1 MYRGRCIM
9 TRKAGGKKILIRF
22 AVIGSGWRSLF
33 YVRIARALPD
43 MFELTALLCRGQ
55 EKADRIQ
62 KEYGIHTTT
71 SEDEII
77 ASKPDFVV
85 SAVNKSSMSDVVRY
99 WAAKGI
105 PVLSET
111 PAGLDIDI
119 LKAIRQDVEN
129 GARIQ
134 VAEQYFLYPSIK
146 ALIDECKSGTIGEPV
161 SLTISAMHDY
171 HAASV
176 IRRMLGTG
184 LEDVAITGKTFFMK
198 VTDTRTRYEV
208 LTEGRVVEKE
218 EKHLVMEYAD
228 GKTAFYDFMSDQYRS
243 PIRNRYINL
252 RGTRGEII
260 NDTVYY
266 LDKDNLAAC
275 KKLDITNPYGYAGLS
290 EDEAA
295 ITGILLGMKN
305 YVDTGKEVYPM
316 DEALY
321 DAYIGIL
328 MCEAGKPGYKQVK
341 GSFGDIL

>member
-1 MYRGRCIM
+1 M
-9 TRKAGGKKILIRF
+9 IRF

-71 SEDEII
+71 SEDEVIV
-77 ASKPDFVV
+77 SKPDFVV

-111 PAGLDIDI
+111 PAGLDIDT

-146 ALIDECKSGTIGEPV
+146 AVIDECKSGTIGEPV

-176 IRRMLGTG
+176 IRRMLDTG
-184 LEDVAITGKTFFMK
+184 LEDVTVTGKTFSMK

-218 EKHLVMEYAD
+218 EKHLIMEYAD

-266 LDKDNLAAC
+266 LDKDNLATC

-295 ITGILLGMKN
+295 ITGILLGMKE
-305 YVDTGKEVYPM
+305 YVDKGKEVYPM
-316 DEALY
+316 NEALY
-321 DAYIGIL
+321 DAYMGIL

-341 GSFGDIL
+341 GSFGDI

>member
-1 MYRGRCIM
+1 M

-62 KEYGIHTTT
+62 NEYGIHTTT

-134 VAEQYFLYPSIK
+134 VA
-146 ALIDECKSGTIGEPV
+146 
-161 SLTISAMHDY
+161 
-171 HAASV
+171 
-176 IRRMLGTG
+176 
-184 LEDVAITGKTFFMK
+184 
-198 VTDTRTRYEV
+198 
-208 LTEGRVVEKE
+208 
-218 EKHLVMEYAD
+218 
-228 GKTAFYDFMSDQYRS
+228 
-243 PIRNRYINL
+243 
-252 RGTRGEII
+252 
-260 NDTVYY
+260 
-266 LDKDNLAAC
+266 
-275 KKLDITNPYGYAGLS
+275 
-290 EDEAA
+290 
-295 ITGILLGMKN
+295 
-305 YVDTGKEVYPM
+305 
-316 DEALY
+316 
-321 DAYIGIL
+321 
-328 MCEAGKPGYKQVK
+328 
-341 GSFGDIL
+341 

>member
-1 MYRGRCIM
+1 M
-9 TRKAGGKKILIRF
+9 IRF

-33 YVRIARALPD
+33 YVRIAKALPD

-99 WAAKGI
+99 WASKGI

-111 PAGLDIDI
+111 PAGLDIDK
-119 LKAIRQDVEN
+119 LKAIRQDVEK

-146 ALIDECKSGTIGEPV
+146 AVIDECKSGTIGEPV

-176 IRRMLGTG
+176 IRRMLDTG
-184 LEDVAITGKTFFMK
+184 LEDVTVTGKTFSMK

-218 EKHLVMEYAD
+218 EKHLIMEYAD

-295 ITGILLGMKN
+295 ITGILLGMKE
-305 YVDTGKEVYPM
+305 YVDKGKEVYPM
-316 DEALY
+316 NEALY
-321 DAYIGIL
+321 DAYMGIL

-341 GSFGDIL
+341 GSFGDI

>member
-1 MYRGRCIM
+1 M
-9 TRKAGGKKILIRF
+9 IRF

-33 YVRIARALPD
+33 YVRIAKALPD

-111 PAGLDIDI
+111 PAGLDIDT
-119 LKAIRQDVEN
+119 LKAIRQDVEK

-146 ALIDECKSGTIGEPV
+146 AIIDECKSGTIGEPV
-161 SLTISAMHDY
+161 SLTISVMHDY

-184 LEDVAITGKTFFMK
+184 LEDVAITGKTFSMK

-218 EKHLVMEYAD
+218 EKHLIMEYAD

-295 ITGILLGMKN
+295 ITEILLGMKE
-305 YVDTGKEVYPM
+305 YVDKGKEVYPM
-316 DEALY
+316 NEALY
-321 DAYIGIL
+321 DAYMGIL

-341 GSFGDIL
+341 GSFGDI

>member
-1 MYRGRCIM
+1 M
-9 TRKAGGKKILIRF
+9 IRF

-33 YVRIARALPD
+33 YVRIAKALPD

-62 KEYGIHTTT
+62 KDYGIHTTT

-111 PAGLDIDI
+111 PAGLDIDT
-119 LKAIRQDVEN
+119 LKAIRQDVEK

-146 ALIDECKSGTIGEPV
+146 AIIDECKSGTIGEPV

-184 LEDVAITGKTFFMK
+184 LEDVAITGKTFSMK

-260 NDTVYY
+260 NDTVCY
-266 LDKDNLAAC
+266 LDKDNLAGC

-295 ITGILLGMKN
+295 ITGILLGMKE

-321 DAYIGIL
+321 DAYMGIL

-341 GSFGDIL
+341 GSFGDI

>member
-1 MYRGRCIM
+1 M
-9 TRKAGGKKILIRF
+9 IRF

-71 SEDEII
+71 SEDEVIV
-77 ASKPDFVV
+77 SKPDFVV

-111 PAGLDIDI
+111 PAGLDIDT

-146 ALIDECKSGTIGEPV
+146 AVIDECKSGTIGEPV

-176 IRRMLGTG
+176 IRRMLDTG
-184 LEDVAITGKTFFMK
+184 LEDVTVTGKTFSMK

-266 LDKDNLAAC
+266 LDKDNLATC
-275 KKLDITNPYGYAGLS
+275 KKLDIKNPYGYAGLS

-295 ITGILLGMKN
+295 ITGILLGMKE
-305 YVDTGKEVYPM
+305 YVDKGKEVYPM
-316 DEALY
+316 NEALY
-321 DAYIGIL
+321 DAYMGIL

-341 GSFGDIL
+341 GSFGDI

>member
-1 MYRGRCIM
+1 M
-9 TRKAGGKKILIRF
+9 IRF

-71 SEDEII
+71 SEDEVIV
-77 ASKPDFVV
+77 SKPDFVV

-111 PAGLDIDI
+111 PAGLDIDT

-146 ALIDECKSGTIGEPV
+146 AVIDECKSGTIGEPV

-176 IRRMLGTG
+176 IRRMLDTG
-184 LEDVAITGKTFFMK
+184 LEDVTVTGKTFSMK

-218 EKHLVMEYAD
+218 EKHLIMEYAD

-295 ITGILLGMKN
+295 ITEILLGMKE
-305 YVDTGKEVYPM
+305 YVDKGKEVYPM
-316 DEALY
+316 NEALY
-321 DAYIGIL
+321 DAYMGIL

-341 GSFGDIL
+341 GSFGDI

>member
-1 MYRGRCIM
+1 M
-9 TRKAGGKKILIRF
+9 IRF

-71 SEDEII
+71 SEDEVIV
-77 ASKPDFVV
+77 SKPDFVV

-111 PAGLDIDI
+111 PAGLDIDT

-146 ALIDECKSGTIGEPV
+146 AVIDECKSGTIGEPV

-176 IRRMLGTG
+176 IRRMLDTG
-184 LEDVAITGKTFFMK
+184 LEDVTVTGKTFSMK

-218 EKHLVMEYAD
+218 EKHLIMEYAD

-295 ITGILLGMKN
+295 ITGILLGMKE

-328 MCEAGKPGYKQVK
+328 MCEAGKTGYKQVK
-341 GSFGDIL
+341 GSSGDI

>member
-1 MYRGRCIM
+1 M
-9 TRKAGGKKILIRF
+9 IRF

-111 PAGLDIDI
+111 PAGLDIDT

-146 ALIDECKSGTIGEPV
+146 AVIDECKSGTIGEPV

-176 IRRMLGTG
+176 IRRMLDTG
-184 LEDVAITGKTFFMK
+184 LEDVTVTGKTFSMK

-218 EKHLVMEYAD
+218 EKHLIMEYAD

-295 ITGILLGMKN
+295 ITGILLGMKE
-305 YVDTGKEVYPM
+305 YVDKGKEVYPM
-316 DEALY
+316 NEALY
-321 DAYIGIL
+321 DAYMGIL

-341 GSFGDIL
+341 GSFGDI

>member
-1 MYRGRCIM
+1 M
-9 TRKAGGKKILIRF
+9 IRF

-71 SEDEII
+71 SEDEVIV
-77 ASKPDFVV
+77 SKPDFVV

-111 PAGLDIDI
+111 PAGLDIDT

-146 ALIDECKSGTIGEPV
+146 AVIDECKSGTIGEPV

-176 IRRMLGTG
+176 IRRMLDIG
-184 LEDVAITGKTFFMK
+184 LEDVTVTGKTFSMK

-218 EKHLVMEYAD
+218 EKHLIMEYAD

-295 ITGILLGMKN
+295 ITGILLGMKE
-305 YVDTGKEVYPM
+305 YVDKGKEVYPM
-316 DEALY
+316 NEALY
-321 DAYIGIL
+321 DAYMGIL

-341 GSFGDIL
+341 ASFSDI

>member
-1 MYRGRCIM
+1 M

-62 KEYGIHTTT
+62 NEYGIHTTT

-146 ALIDECKSGTIGEPV
+146 AVIDECKSGTIGEPV

-176 IRRMLGTG
+176 IRRMLDTG

-321 DAYIGIL
+321 DAYMGIL

-341 GSFGDIL
+341 GSSGDIL